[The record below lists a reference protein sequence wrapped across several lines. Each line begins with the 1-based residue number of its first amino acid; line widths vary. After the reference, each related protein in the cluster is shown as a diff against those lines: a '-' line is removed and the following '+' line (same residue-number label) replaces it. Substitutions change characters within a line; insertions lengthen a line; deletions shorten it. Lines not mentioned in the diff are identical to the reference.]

1 MKNEIK
7 LIDVNLILEA
17 EGNPRANFSDVFLD
31 GLAQSIARQGLINP
45 ITVAEANGG
54 CYEVVCGAQRLRAF
68 ALARE
73 RYGLEQ
79 KEIPCIVVEG
89 KESQLSEIRIVEN
102 LQRAQLT
109 SSEEAAG
116 VIALMRS
123 TDMNGMPIYPTKADV
138 AAALGVSVAWVRDRL
153 AIAEMNE
160 SLDKQI
166 EDLPVSIGREIAR
179 LPADRRKDVLEA
191 YLKSDEETEEDKLE
205 YALSYVGHDLED
217 VSFYFNEALAGRSS
231 CENCPYFVRGRY
243 CMHKDSDCMD
253 DKESAV
259 MEDCKT
265 RLEAEVS
272 KAVKH
277 EFPNA
282 NVVNKFLYSV
292 ELEIDI
298 LDVAKHYCDIQI
310 GDAPKGKRVPTL
322 WDVIPKDYSGE
333 IIYRFSS
340 IKSVYEKKDGKLI
353 EKPHSEIG
361 EFRGLAYELRL
372 GVEDAK
378 KILLNSPIA
387 AQWLALPNSEDE
399 KLEKQK
405 EKIRRECQEKRNAE
419 MRRLRAEDVLNLNFA
434 DTPETRRLFAR
445 LTYEYYNLIVG
456 KELARIFELD
466 APKAASREEWEK
478 FLCENFQ
485 DKDILGVL
493 KVALIPYFW
502 RGMFGDVWKEPTL
515 PQGIQTLD
523 ELREETEEEFK
534 YLQEYKLK
542 ELEDGGGNE

>member
-68 ALARE
+68 TLARE
-73 RYGLEQ
+73 RYGLLQ

-191 YLKSDEETEEDKLE
+191 YLKSDEETDEEKLE
-205 YALSYVGHDLED
+205 DALQRECYDLED

-243 CMHKDSDCMD
+243 CMNKERDCRYDKD
-253 DKESAV
+253 EAV

-265 RLEAEVS
+265 RLEAEIAAS
-272 KAVKH
+272 VKQQ
-277 EFPNA
+277 FPNA
-282 NVVNKFLYSV
+282 KVVESWTWACDLTNSIV
-292 ELEIDI
+292 
-298 LDVAKHYCDIQI
+298 DVAKYHCKILI

-322 WDVIPKDYSGE
+322 WDVIPEDYSGE
-333 IIYRFSS
+333 ILYRLTACDA
-340 IKSVYEKKDGKLI
+340 VYEEKDGKLV
-353 EKPHSEIG
+353 EKPNSEIG
-361 EFRGLAYELRL
+361 EFRGLTYELRL

-387 AQWLALPNSEDE
+387 SPWLVLPNSEDE

-405 EKIRRECQEKRNAE
+405 EKILKECQEKRNAE

-445 LTYEYYNLIVG
+445 LTYEYYSLMVG

-466 APKAASREEWEK
+466 APKDASCEEWEK

-502 RGMFGDVWKEPTL
+502 RGMYGDSWKEPTL
-515 PQGIQTLD
+515 PQGIKTLD

>member
-160 SLDKQI
+160 SLGKQI

-179 LPADRRKDVLEA
+179 LPADRRKDVLDA

-205 YALSYVGHDLED
+205 YALNYVGYPLKA

-243 CMHKDSDCMD
+243 CMHKERDCMD
-253 DKESAV
+253 DKDEAV
-259 MEDCKT
+259 RKDCKT
-265 RLEAEVS
+265 RLEAAVS
-272 KAVKH
+272 KAVKQ

-282 NVVNKFLYSV
+282 NVANKFLYSV
-292 ELEIDI
+292 ELETGIFDA
-298 LDVAKHYCDIQI
+298 AKYCDIPL
-310 GDAPKGKRVPTL
+310 GDAPKGKRVPVL

-340 IKSVYEKKDGKLI
+340 IKSVYEEKDGKLV

-361 EFRGLAYELRL
+361 EFRGIAYELRL
-372 GVEDAK
+372 GEEDAK

-399 KLEKQK
+399 ELEKQK

-419 MRRLRAEDVLNLNFA
+419 MRRLRAEDVLNLNFV
-434 DTPETRRLFAR
+434 DTPEMRRLIAR
-445 LTYEYYNLIVG
+445 ITYEYYGLMIG

-466 APKAASREEWEK
+466 APKDASREEWEN
-478 FLCENFQ
+478 FLCENFK
-485 DKDILGVL
+485 DKDILGFL

-502 RGMFGDVWKEPTL
+502 RGMFGDTWKEPTL

-542 ELEDGGGNE
+542 ELENGGGNE

>member
-17 EGNPRANFSDVFLD
+17 EGNPRAEFNEVFLD

-109 SSEEAAG
+109 SAEEAAG
-116 VIALMRS
+116 VIALMRL
-123 TDMNGMPIYPTKADV
+123 TDINGMPVYPTKADV
-138 AAALGVSVAWVRDRL
+138 AAALGVSVSWVRDRL

-160 SLDKQI
+160 TLDKKI

-191 YLKSDEETEEDKLE
+191 YFKSNEETDEEKLE
-205 YALSYVGHDLED
+205 DALQTECRDLED
-217 VSFYFNEALAGRSS
+217 ASFYFNETLAGRSS

-243 CMHKDSDCMD
+243 CMHEDSDCMD
-253 DKESAV
+253 DKDNAV

-265 RLEAEVS
+265 RLEAEIS
-272 KAVKH
+272 ASVKR

-282 NVVNKFLYSV
+282 KVVESWEWACGLTIS
-292 ELEIDI
+292 I
-298 LDVAKHYCDIQI
+298 LDAARLFCRIPV
-310 GDAPKGKRVPTL
+310 GNPPKGKKAPVL
-322 WDVIPKDYSGE
+322 WDVIPEDYSGE
-333 IIYRFSS
+333 ICYRLTSCDA
-340 IKSVYEKKDGKLI
+340 VYEEKDGKLQ
-353 EKPHSEIG
+353 ERPHSEIG
-361 EFRGLAYELRL
+361 EYRGLTYELRL
-372 GVEDAK
+372 GVEAAR
-378 KILLNSPIA
+378 KILLNSPQA
-387 AQWLALPNSEDE
+387 AQWLVLPNSKEE
-399 KLEKQK
+399 ELEKKK
-405 EKIRRECQEKRNAE
+405 EKILKECQEKRNTE
-419 MRRLRAEDVLNLNFA
+419 MRRLRVDDVLNLNFA

-445 LTYEYYNLIVG
+445 LTYEYYNLRVG
-456 KELARIFELD
+456 NELARIFEVD
-466 APKAASREEWEK
+466 APKDASCEEWEK

-485 DKDILGVL
+485 DRDILAVL

-502 RGMFGDVWKEPTL
+502 CGMYGDSWKEPTL
-515 PQGIQTLD
+515 PQGMRTID
-523 ELREETEEEFK
+523 ELREETESGFK

-542 ELEDGGGNE
+542 ELEKTE

>member
-17 EGNPRANFSDVFLD
+17 DGNPRANFSDVFLD

-89 KESQLSEIRIVEN
+89 KASQLSEIRIVEN
-102 LQRAQLT
+102 LQRAQLA

-116 VIALMRS
+116 VIALMRL
-123 TDMNGMPIYPTKADV
+123 TDINGMPVYPTKADI

-231 CENCPYFVRGRY
+231 CENCPYFMGRY
-243 CMHKDSDCMD
+243 CFAQNNDCMD
-253 DKESAV
+253 DKENV
-259 MEDCKT
+259 VYEDYKT
-265 RLEAEVS
+265 RLESEVS
-272 KAVKH
+272 RAVKQ

-282 NVVNKFLYSV
+282 TIANKFSYSV

-298 LDVAKHYCDIQI
+298 LDVAKHYCDIPI

-333 IIYRFSS
+333 IIYRYSS
-340 IKSVYEKKDGKLI
+340 IKPVYEEKDGKLV

-361 EFRGLAYELRL
+361 EYRGLTYELRL
-372 GVEDAK
+372 DVKDAK

-387 AQWLALPNSEDE
+387 AQWLVLPNSEE
-399 KLEKQK
+399 AELEKKK
-405 EKIRRECQEKRNAE
+405 EKILKECQEKRNTE
-419 MRRLRAEDVLNLNFA
+419 MRRLRADDVLNLNFA

-445 LTYEYYNLIVG
+445 LTYEYYNLRVG
-456 KELARIFELD
+456 NELARIFELD
-466 APKAASREEWEK
+466 APKDASCEEWEN

-502 RGMFGDVWKEPTL
+502 RGMYGDVWKEPTL
-515 PQGIQTLD
+515 PQGIKTLD
-523 ELREETEEEFK
+523 ELREETEYEFK
-534 YLQEYKLK
+534 CLEEYKLK
-542 ELEDGGGNE
+542 ELEETE

>member
-89 KESQLSEIRIVEN
+89 KASQLSEIRIVEN

-109 SSEEAAG
+109 SAEEAAG

-231 CENCPYFVRGRY
+231 CENCPYFTGRY
-243 CMHKDSDCMD
+243 CFAQNNDCMD
-253 DKESAV
+253 DKENV
-259 MEDCKT
+259 VYEDYKT

-272 KAVKH
+272 RAVKQ

-282 NVVNKFLYSV
+282 TVANKFSYSV
-292 ELEIDI
+292 ELEIGI
-298 LDVAKHYCDIQI
+298 LDVAKHYCDIPI

-340 IKSVYEKKDGKLI
+340 IKPVYEEKDGKLV

-361 EFRGLAYELRL
+361 EFRGLTYELRL

-387 AQWLALPNSEDE
+387 APWLALPNSEEE

-445 LTYEYYNLIVG
+445 LTYKYYSLMIG

-466 APKAASREEWEK
+466 APKDASCEEYEK
-478 FLCENFQ
+478 FLCENFK

-515 PQGIQTLD
+515 PQGMRSID
-523 ELREETEEEFK
+523 ELRDNTEYEFK
-534 YLQEYKLK
+534 CLEEYKLK

>member
-1 MKNEIK
+1 MKNEIR

-17 EGNPRANFSDVFLD
+17 EGNSRAEFNEVFLD

-45 ITVAEANGG
+45 ITVASANGG

-116 VIALMRS
+116 VIALMRL
-123 TDMNGMPIYPTKADV
+123 TDINGMPIYPTKADV

-179 LPADRRKDVLEA
+179 LPADRRKDVLNA

-205 YALSYVGHDLED
+205 DALSYVGHDLED

-243 CMHKDSDCMD
+243 CVHKERDCRD
-253 DKESAV
+253 DKDEAV

-265 RLEAEVS
+265 RLEAEIAAS
-272 KAVKH
+272 VKQ

-282 NVVNKFLYSV
+282 TVANKFSYSV

-298 LDVAKHYCDIQI
+298 LDVAKHYCDIPI
-310 GDAPKGKRVPTL
+310 RDAPKGKRVPTL

-333 IIYRFSS
+333 IIYRYSS
-340 IKSVYEKKDGKLI
+340 IKPVYEEKDGKLV

-361 EFRGLAYELRL
+361 EYRGLTYELRL
-372 GVEDAK
+372 DVKDAK

-387 AQWLALPNSEDE
+387 AQWLVLPNSEE
-399 KLEKQK
+399 AELEKKK
-405 EKIRRECQEKRNAE
+405 EKILKECQEKRNTE
-419 MRRLRAEDVLNLNFA
+419 MRRLRADDVLNLNFA

-445 LTYEYYNLIVG
+445 LTYEYYSLMIG

-466 APKAASREEWEK
+466 APKDASCEEWK
-478 FLCENFQ
+478 NFLCENFQ

-502 RGMFGDVWKEPTL
+502 RGMFGDTWKEPTL
-515 PQGIQTLD
+515 PQGIKTLD

-542 ELEDGGGNE
+542 ELEKTD

>member
-1 MKNEIK
+1 M
-7 LIDVNLILEA
+7 
-17 EGNPRANFSDVFLD
+17 
-31 GLAQSIARQGLINP
+31 
-45 ITVAEANGG
+45 
-54 CYEVVCGAQRLRAF
+54 
-68 ALARE
+68 
-73 RYGLEQ
+73 
-79 KEIPCIVVEG
+79 
-89 KESQLSEIRIVEN
+89 
-102 LQRAQLT
+102 
-109 SSEEAAG
+109 
-116 VIALMRS
+116 IALMRL
-123 TDMNGMPIYPTKADV
+123 TDINGMPVYPTKADI

-231 CENCPYFVRGRY
+231 CENCPYFMGRY
-243 CMHKDSDCMD
+243 CFAQNNDCMD
-253 DKESAV
+253 DKENV
-259 MEDCKT
+259 VYEDYKT
-265 RLEAEVS
+265 RLESEVS
-272 KAVKH
+272 RAVKQ

-282 NVVNKFLYSV
+282 TIANKFSYSV

-298 LDVAKHYCDIQI
+298 LDVAKHYCDIPI

-333 IIYRFSS
+333 IIYRYSS
-340 IKSVYEKKDGKLI
+340 IKPVYEEKDGKLV

-361 EFRGLAYELRL
+361 EYRGLTYELRL
-372 GVEDAK
+372 DVKDAK

-387 AQWLALPNSEDE
+387 AQWLVLPNSEE
-399 KLEKQK
+399 AELEKKK
-405 EKIRRECQEKRNAE
+405 EKILKECQEKRNTE
-419 MRRLRAEDVLNLNFA
+419 MRRLRADDVLNLNFA

-445 LTYEYYNLIVG
+445 LTYEYYNLRVG
-456 KELARIFELD
+456 NELARIFELD
-466 APKAASREEWEK
+466 APKDASCEEWEN

-502 RGMFGDVWKEPTL
+502 RGMYGDVWKEPTL
-515 PQGIQTLD
+515 PQGIKTLD
-523 ELREETEEEFK
+523 ELREETEYEFK
-534 YLQEYKLK
+534 CLEEYKLK
-542 ELEDGGGNE
+542 ELEETE

>member
-17 EGNPRANFSDVFLD
+17 EGNPRANFNDVFLD

-45 ITVAEANGG
+45 ITVAAANGG

-73 RYGLEQ
+73 RYGLSQ

-109 SSEEAAG
+109 SAEEAAG

-166 EDLPVSIGREIAR
+166 EDLPVSVGREIAR
-179 LPADRRKDVLEA
+179 LPADRRKDVLNA

-205 YALSYVGHDLED
+205 DALSYVGHDLED

-243 CMHKDSDCMD
+243 CVHKERDCRD
-253 DKESAV
+253 DKDEAV

-265 RLEAEVS
+265 RLEAEIAAS
-272 KAVKH
+272 VKQ

-282 NVVNKFLYSV
+282 KVVESCMWACSLTMS
-292 ELEIDI
+292 IDVVAQWCR
-298 LDVAKHYCDIQI
+298 LDV
-310 GDAPKGKRVPTL
+310 GNPPKGKKAPPL
-322 WDVIPKDYSGE
+322 WDIIPEDYSGK
-333 IIYRFSS
+333 ILYRLTACDA
-340 IKSVYEKKDGKLI
+340 VYEEKDGKLV

-361 EFRGLAYELRL
+361 EYRGLTYELRL

-387 AQWLALPNSEDE
+387 APWLALPNSEE
-399 KLEKQK
+399 EELEKKK
-405 EKIRRECQEKRNAE
+405 EKIRKECQEKRNAE
-419 MRRLRAEDVLNLNFA
+419 MRRLRAEDVLNLTHA

-445 LTYEYYNLIVG
+445 LTYEYYNLRLG
-456 KELARIFELD
+456 EELARIFELD
-466 APKAASREEWEK
+466 APKAASCEEWEN
-478 FLCENFQ
+478 FLCENFK

-502 RGMFGDVWKEPTL
+502 RGMFGDTWKEPTL
-515 PQGIQTLD
+515 PQGIKTLD

>member
-17 EGNPRANFSDVFLD
+17 DGNPRANFSDVFLD

-79 KEIPCIVVEG
+79 KEIPCIVVDG

-109 SSEEAAG
+109 SAEEAAG

-123 TDMNGMPIYPTKADV
+123 TDINGMPIYPTKADV

-205 YALSYVGHDLED
+205 YALSYVGYDLED

-231 CENCPYFVRGRY
+231 CENCPYFTGRY
-243 CMHKDSDCMD
+243 CFAKNNDCMD
-253 DKESAV
+253 DKENV
-259 MEDCKT
+259 VYEDYKT
-265 RLEAEVS
+265 RLESEVS
-272 KAVKH
+272 RAVKQ

-282 NVVNKFLYSV
+282 TVANKFSYSV

-298 LDVAKHYCDIQI
+298 LDVANHYCNIPI

-340 IKSVYEKKDGKLI
+340 IKPVYEEKDGKLV

-361 EFRGLAYELRL
+361 EYRGLTYELRL

-387 AQWLALPNSEDE
+387 APWLALPNSEE
-399 KLEKQK
+399 EELEKKK
-405 EKIRRECQEKRNAE
+405 EKIRKECQEKRNAE
-419 MRRLRAEDVLNLNFA
+419 MRRLRAEDVLNLTHA

-445 LTYEYYNLIVG
+445 LTYEYYNLRLG
-456 KELARIFELD
+456 EELARIFELD
-466 APKAASREEWEK
+466 APKAASCEEWEK
-478 FLCENFQ
+478 FLCENFK

-502 RGMFGDVWKEPTL
+502 RGMYGDTWKEPTL
-515 PQGIQTLD
+515 PQGIQTLE
-523 ELREETEEEFK
+523 ELREKTEYEFK
-534 YLQEYKLK
+534 CLEEYKLK
-542 ELEDGGGNE
+542 ELEETE

>member
-109 SSEEAAG
+109 SAEEAAG

-179 LPADRRKDVLEA
+179 LPVDRRKDVLDA

-205 YALSYVGHDLED
+205 YALSYVGHELED
-217 VSFYFNEALAGRSS
+217 VSFYFNESLAGRSS
-231 CENCPYFVRGRY
+231 CENCPYFVRGRH
-243 CMHKDSDCMD
+243 CIHKERDCRD
-253 DKESAV
+253 DKDDAV

-265 RLEAEVS
+265 RLEAEIAV
-272 KAVKH
+272 AVKQ

-282 NVVNKFLYSV
+282 KVVESWAYSCD
-292 ELEIDI
+292 LTISI
-298 LDVAKHYCDIQI
+298 LDAARWHCRIPL
-310 GDAPKGKRVPTL
+310 GNPPKGKKAPTL
-322 WDVIPKDYSGE
+322 WDVIPADYSGE
-333 IIYRFSS
+333 ILYRLTSCDA
-340 IKSVYEKKDGKLI
+340 VYEEKDGKLQ
-353 EKPHSEIG
+353 ERPHSEIG
-361 EFRGLAYELRL
+361 EYRGLTYELRL
-372 GVEDAK
+372 GEEESK

-387 AQWLALPNSEDE
+387 APWLVLPNSEE
-399 KLEKQK
+399 EELEKKK
-405 EKIRRECQEKRNAE
+405 EKIRKECQEKRNAE

-445 LTYEYYNLIVG
+445 LTYEYYNLMVG

-466 APKAASREEWEK
+466 APKDASREEWDK
-478 FLCENFQ
+478 FLCENFK

>member
-191 YLKSDEETEEDKLE
+191 YLKSDEETDEEKLE
-205 YALSYVGHDLED
+205 DALQKECCDLED
-217 VSFYFNEALAGRSS
+217 VSFYFNEALTGRSS

-243 CMHKDSDCMD
+243 CIHKERDCRD
-253 DKESAV
+253 DKDEAV

-265 RLEAEVS
+265 RLEAEIAAS
-272 KAVKH
+272 VKQ

-282 NVVNKFLYSV
+282 KVVEACMWGCSLTMP
-292 ELEIDI
+292 IDEVAQRCR
-298 LDVAKHYCDIQI
+298 LDV
-310 GDAPKGKRVPTL
+310 GNPPKGKKAPPL

-340 IKSVYEKKDGKLI
+340 IKPVYEEKYGKLV

-372 GVEDAK
+372 GVKEAK

-387 AQWLALPNSEDE
+387 AQWLVLPNSEE
-399 KLEKQK
+399 EELEKQK
-405 EKIRRECQEKRNAE
+405 EKIRKECQEKRNAE
-419 MRRLRAEDVLNLNFA
+419 MRRLRAEDVLNLTHA
-434 DTPETRRLFAR
+434 DTPEMRRLIAR
-445 LTYEYYNLIVG
+445 ITYEYYNLMVG
-456 KELARIFELD
+456 NELARIFELD
-466 APKAASREEWEK
+466 APKDASCEEWEK
-478 FLCENFQ
+478 FLCENFK

-502 RGMFGDVWKEPTL
+502 RGMYGDVWKEPTL
-515 PQGIQTLD
+515 PQGMRSIN

-542 ELEDGGGNE
+542 ELEKTE

>member
-17 EGNPRANFSDVFLD
+17 EGNPRAEFNEVFLD

-45 ITVAEANGG
+45 ITVAFANGG

-68 ALARE
+68 SLARE
-73 RYGLEQ
+73 RYNLEQ

-109 SSEEAAG
+109 SAEEAAG
-116 VIALMRS
+116 VIALMRL
-123 TDMNGMPIYPTKADV
+123 TDINGMPVYPTKADV
-138 AAALGVSVAWVRDRL
+138 AAALGVSVSWVRDRL

-179 LPADRRKDVLEA
+179 LPADRRGEVLEA
-191 YLKSDEETEEDKLE
+191 YLNSDEETEEDKLE
-205 YALSYVGHDLED
+205 DAISNIGHDLED

-231 CENCPYFVRGRY
+231 CENCPYFTGRY
-243 CMHKDSDCMD
+243 CFAQNNDCMD
-253 DKESAV
+253 DKENV
-259 MEDCKT
+259 VYEDYKT
-265 RLEAEVS
+265 RLESEVS
-272 KAVKH
+272 RAVKQ

-282 NVVNKFLYSV
+282 TVANKFSYSV
-292 ELEIDI
+292 ELEIGI
-298 LDVAKHYCDIQI
+298 LDVAKHYCDIPI

-340 IKSVYEKKDGKLI
+340 IKPVYEEKDGKLV

-361 EFRGLAYELRL
+361 EFRGLTYELRL
-372 GVEDAK
+372 GVEAAK

-387 AQWLALPNSEDE
+387 AQWLVLPNSEE
-399 KLEKQK
+399 EELEKKK
-405 EKIRRECQEKRNAE
+405 EKILKECQEKRNAE

-445 LTYEYYNLIVG
+445 LTYEYYSLMIG

-466 APKAASREEWEK
+466 APKDASREEWEK
-478 FLCENFQ
+478 FLCENFK

-502 RGMFGDVWKEPTL
+502 RGMYGDSWKEPTL
-515 PQGIQTLD
+515 SPGMRTID
-523 ELREETEEEFK
+523 ELREETESGFK

-542 ELEDGGGNE
+542 ELEKTD